1 MLEKTG
7 ETGDSG
13 ESGDFCESMRFVFL
27 KSFHS
32 QKYSICKIYGL
43 YGLKHHIVEMRGDV
57 TMRDGRTMTNE
68 QVKIELHNRWKL
80 EAEFRNFIFYRVL
93 WAPSTY

>member
-32 QKYSICKIYGL
+32 QKYSICRFCAL
-43 YGLKHHIVEMRGDV
+43 R
-57 TMRDGRTMTNE
+57 
-68 QVKIELHNRWKL
+68 
-80 EAEFRNFIFYRVL
+80 
-93 WAPSTY
+93 

>member
-27 KSFHS
+27 KSS
-32 QKYSICKIYGL
+32 GETSLMKKYREAFNSKSGRRWL
-43 YGLKHHIVEMRGDV
+43 ELLIVM
-57 TMRDGRTMTNE
+57 
-68 QVKIELHNRWKL
+68 
-80 EAEFRNFIFYRVL
+80 
-93 WAPSTY
+93 APVVF

>member
-27 KSFHS
+27 KSPHS
-32 QKYSICKIYGL
+32 QKYSICRFFVLYDDMTIYDD
-43 YGLKHHIVEMRGDV
+43 HHMI
-57 TMRDGRTMTNE
+57 
-68 QVKIELHNRWKL
+68 I
-80 EAEFRNFIFYRVL
+80 
-93 WAPSTY
+93 

>member
-13 ESGDFCESMRFVFL
+13 ESGDSDESGDSGESVDLCESMRFVFL

-32 QKYSICKIYGL
+32 QKYSICRFCAL
-43 YGLKHHIVEMRGDV
+43 
-57 TMRDGRTMTNE
+57 
-68 QVKIELHNRWKL
+68 
-80 EAEFRNFIFYRVL
+80 
-93 WAPSTY
+93 